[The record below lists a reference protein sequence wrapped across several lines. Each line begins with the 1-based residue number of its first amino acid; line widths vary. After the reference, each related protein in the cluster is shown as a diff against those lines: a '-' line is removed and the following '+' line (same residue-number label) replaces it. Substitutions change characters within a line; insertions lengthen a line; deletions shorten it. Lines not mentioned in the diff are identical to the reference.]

1 MLTDD
6 VRDMAI
12 AANRWEAHGRFD
24 MLPLY
29 LADMGEDLIVRKI
42 SGAEESMHHI
52 RELGITEGSTIRIIS
67 DSDGNLIIQVKE
79 SRLAISKELS
89 RKIYV

>member
-1 MLTDD
+1 
-6 VRDMAI
+6 
-12 AANRWEAHGRFD
+12 

-29 LADMGEDLIVRKI
+29 LADRNEDLVVRKV
-42 SGAEESMHHI
+42 SGTEELMRHI
-52 RELGITEGSTIRIIS
+52 RELGITEGSIVRIIS
-67 DSDGNLIIQVKE
+67 DADGNLIIQVRE